1 MRILATLSYYRPY
14 VSGLT
19 ICAQRLIEGLSKK
32 GFEFKVLTSRYK
44 QNLSRE
50 AGSRLAGPKVI
61 RVSTWCTLG
70 KVPIMPGYLPAL
82 IRELRRVDL
91 VWIHLPQAEGL
102 TAALL
107 AKLAGKKVITTVHCL
122 PLLSSGWQR
131 FLFQRMFDLINNL
144 TILLADRVVYYT
156 KDYAENTKEL
166 WHFPEKSSYILP
178 PIPEVKGRRKKEAVP
193 AGRQE
198 GRRRSSALTIGFAGR
213 VAEDKG
219 VEYLIKAIQLMK
231 EGGKDVRLMM
241 AGTKDAVGETR
252 YAKKI
257 NSLIDESRVD
267 VEFLGMIDP
276 EKMGNFYRL
285 IDILVLPSVNRTE
298 AFGMVQA
305 EAMKHGVPVVASDL
319 PGVRVPI
326 SLAGGGIAVKAGDTV
341 VLAGVM
347 SSVLQNINSVSPELA
362 ERAAKIFDQAKTLNS
377 YAEVFLQV
385 KN

>member
-1 MRILATLSYYRPY
+1 
-14 VSGLT
+14 
-19 ICAQRLIEGLSKK
+19 
-32 GFEFKVLTSRYK
+32 
-44 QNLSRE
+44 
-50 AGSRLAGPKVI
+50 
-61 RVSTWCTLG
+61 
-70 KVPIMPGYLPAL
+70 
-82 IRELRRVDL
+82 
-91 VWIHLPQAEGL
+91 
-102 TAALL
+102 
-107 AKLAGKKVITTVHCL
+107 
-122 PLLSSGWQR
+122 
-131 FLFQRMFDLINNL
+131 MFDLINNL

>member
-1 MRILATLSYYRPY
+1 MRILTTLSYYRPY

-82 IRELRRVDL
+82 IRELLRVDL

-156 KDYAENTKEL
+156 KDYAENT
-166 WHFPEKSSYILP
+166 
-178 PIPEVKGRRKKEAVP
+178 
-193 AGRQE
+193 
-198 GRRRSSALTIGFAGR
+198 
-213 VAEDKG
+213 
-219 VEYLIKAIQLMK
+219 
-231 EGGKDVRLMM
+231 
-241 AGTKDAVGETR
+241 
-252 YAKKI
+252 
-257 NSLIDESRVD
+257 N
-267 VEFLGMIDP
+267 
-276 EKMGNFYRL
+276 
-285 IDILVLPSVNRTE
+285 
-298 AFGMVQA
+298 
-305 EAMKHGVPVVASDL
+305 
-319 PGVRVPI
+319 
-326 SLAGGGIAVKAGDTV
+326 
-341 VLAGVM
+341 
-347 SSVLQNINSVSPELA
+347 
-362 ERAAKIFDQAKTLNS
+362 
-377 YAEVFLQV
+377 
-385 KN
+385 